1 MRKFKHIST
10 NREFAVKPIGC
21 NAVDGIA
28 WGDWEIPMWVLE
40 NGQDWEEIKEKDYE
54 ILSFKS
60 YKDNIVDLSYF
71 TCEENFIG
79 NSIWRIHS
87 VKRLSDGEVFS
98 VGDTLNFND
107 KGDSILIRIDFER
120 APADKGTGRL
130 CFVNDNQLL
139 GDWWGIKELHKV
151 KDILLT
157 TEDGVEIFEE
167 SELIWD
173 TSDINWDFLDTTPAI
188 HMKSIIKT
196 CNHRKAWAKKEN
208 AERYINL
215 NSPKYSIKDI
225 VPMINIWAM
234 SDINENQLL
243 NFLAQKQ

>member
-157 TEDGVEIFEE
+157 TEDGVEIYGGEKLHLVTKCFRLGVGLNFTKD
-167 SELIWD
+167 ELKD
-173 TSDINWDFLDTTPAI
+173 KDYLFFAE
-188 HMKSIIKT
+188 
-196 CNHRKAWAKKEN
+196 KEN
-208 AERYINL
+208 AERFINL
-215 NSPKYSIKDI
+215 NKPQYSIKDI
-225 VPMINIWAM
+225 VPIVNNWSM
-234 SDINENQLL
+234 SGIDEDTIL
-243 NFLAQKQ
+243 NFLARKQ